1 MNDVDLEFKSS
12 CSFPWEFDKVFSGW
26 VAGIKVSCLFIE
38 APVQGW
44 GLSNNKYFPKIKSRN
59 YLNYFFFWNLPIYAM
74 VPADFD
80 MEIVEGVN
88 EYDDE
93 EKFNNVEDIDD
104 FEHNEEDVKRE
115 DVDFWAAR
123 GKKED
128 SDCWFIRG

>member
-1 MNDVDLEFKSS
+1 MKPN
-12 CSFPWEFDKVFSGW
+12 G
-26 VAGIKVSCLFIE
+26 LFGAHKRE
-38 APVQGW
+38 
-44 GLSNNKYFPKIKSRN
+44 GLKPNGLFGAYKRA
-59 YLNYFFFWNLPIYAM
+59 LMPIYAM
-74 VPADFD
+74 VPADFGK
-80 MEIVEGVN
+80 EVVECAN
-88 EYDDE
+88 EHEDE